1 MNDQDK
7 ILALEDQVAGLRAE
21 VDKLDQMLIDRSR
34 LLDLY
39 SDMIRNLMDYTNK
52 Q

>member
-21 VDKLDQMLIDRSR
+21 VARLDQQIDRQVR

-39 SDMIRNLMDYTNK
+39 ADMIRNLMDYTA

>member
-1 MNDQDK
+1 M
-7 ILALEDQVAGLRAE
+7 ALEDQVAGLRAE
-21 VDKLDQMLIDRSR
+21 VAKLDQQIDRQVR

-39 SDMIRNLMDYTNK
+39 ADMIRGLMGWAE